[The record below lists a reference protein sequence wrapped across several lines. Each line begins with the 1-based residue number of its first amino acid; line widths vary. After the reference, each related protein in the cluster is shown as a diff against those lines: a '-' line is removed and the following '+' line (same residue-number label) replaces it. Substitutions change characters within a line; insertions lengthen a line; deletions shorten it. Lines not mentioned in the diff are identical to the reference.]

1 MLRNFDKKGRKEA
14 FESLKSAFHFKTT
27 LQGPP
32 AARKNQEQLLSYKF
46 ISWDAQKSQYLK
58 SIVH

>member
-27 LQGPP
+27 QQGPP

-46 ISWDAQKSQYLK
+46 ISWDAQKS
-58 SIVH
+58 